1 VSIKGDIIVFAFLFS
16 SQDLRAPAGT
26 PFITHAGAP
35 FIPYVVADWLI
46 PQGYGHMFNHL
57 QCSLAQHGPLLV
69 AWSTTGAWVWVIKA
83 VVRSHRRHVNQRLT
97 FMPQDCRKYME
108 MNVDRERLHIC
119 CFTQRPS
126 LNCINRIRNQF
137 CYTWQQIKGGYV
149 HIPHDFFATFHL
161 QSAYLAIY
169 IHAVRLLIF
178 SFK

>member
-1 VSIKGDIIVFAFLFS
+1 MQGWLRNIALKWPSILPS
-16 SQDLRAPAGT
+16 SRSLLAHLLSRTCRSRIWSLIGWSLNVTGICSTTCGVALLSVALYLLAWSMT
-26 PFITHAGAP
+26 VAGA
-35 FIPYVVADWLI
+35 
-46 PQGYGHMFNHL
+46 
-57 QCSLAQHGPLLV
+57 C
-69 AWSTTGAWVWVIKA
+69 VWVIKA
-83 VVRSHRRHVNQRLT
+83 VVLSRRRHVNQRLT